1 MRRQKFLIQTFSE
14 RERIWLCYA
23 IEYTEA
29 SAMARLRSITDERA
43 RIVREQVLE
52 TVICETE
59 SVNAVGV

>member
-14 RERIWLCYA
+14 RERIWLCQY
-23 IEYTEA
+23 IEYTEEA
-29 SAMARLRSITDERA
+29 ARARLGSVKDERA

-59 SVNAVGV
+59 RVNAVGV